1 MNYPIKKPYE
11 VLTKIGS
18 SYELTILEEVCT
30 AGNKTFVIKGELRG
44 WEHDDGALYA
54 VIWEHG
60 ESRGEPYH
68 IDDILAVSPLRSM
81 FFTPYK
87 GRSVTAG
94 QLVDCYRNLHT
105 DNGYSIRCAKTGL
118 VLAHCST
125 VQLKNAKFVVS
136 EGGRQ
141 KTVQEKR
148 RRVHAYI
155 RGELVSYNE
164 HVPMGFKKV
173 LYNPYHTPLFTDE
186 KTNKPIY
193 NAEDVFCSG
202 KYAYYSGGENDA
214 YSISEMDDQDQGQL
228 SLCF

>member
-1 MNYPIKKPYE
+1 
-11 VLTKIGS
+11 
-18 SYELTILEEVCT
+18 
-30 AGNKTFVIKGELRG
+30 
-44 WEHDDGALYA
+44 
-54 VIWEHG
+54 
-60 ESRGEPYH
+60 
-68 IDDILAVSPLRSM
+68 M
-81 FFTPYK
+81 FFLPYK
-87 GRSVTAG
+87 GRSLIAG

-136 EGGRQ
+136 EAGRQ

-148 RRVHAYI
+148 KRVHAYI

-173 LYNPYHTPLFTDE
+173 LYNPYHTTLFTDE
-186 KTNKPIY
+186 KTNKPIFK
-193 NAEDVFCSG
+193 AEDVFCSG

-214 YSISEMDDQDQGQL
+214 YSISEMVDQEQGQL